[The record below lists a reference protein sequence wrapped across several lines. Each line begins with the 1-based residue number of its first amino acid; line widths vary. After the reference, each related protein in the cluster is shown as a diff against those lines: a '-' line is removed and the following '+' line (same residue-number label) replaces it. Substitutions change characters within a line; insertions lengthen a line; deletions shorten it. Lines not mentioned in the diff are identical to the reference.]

1 MTTRRTLRPPAAPAS
16 PHTGRAILGG
26 SFNPPHVGHLRL
38 AIEAAEALSSLT
50 DGVDLIPCA
59 VPPHK
64 AMTGM
69 LPFDLRARMLE
80 ASIADLPFLRCNRLE
95 GQRRGP
101 SYTWDTLLAY
111 REAAPDTELYFI
123 LGSPDFALLPTWHR
137 GLELPGLCHFVVVP
151 RDGQDS
157 RDMTATATRLWPEA
171 EEREPVVGEGPCM
184 ALPGGGMAHF
194 LPLPWLDV
202 SASRLRALWLA
213 NRRVDFLLPRA
224 AFEILRESEKSVRT
238 HWQQAGSPC

>member
-1 MTTRRTLRPPAAPAS
+1 MTAPRTLQPSTATAPPRA
-16 PHTGRAILGG
+16 GRAILGG

-95 GQRRGP
+95 GQRQGP

-137 GLELPGLCHFVVVP
+137 GLELPACVISLLCRATVRTAATWPP
-151 RDGQDS
+151 RPLACGP
-157 RDMTATATRLWPEA
+157 RLNRVNRLWAKAPA
-171 EEREPVVGEGPCM
+171 WLCPAGAWRIFCPC
-184 ALPGGGMAHF
+184 PGWM
-194 LPLPWLDV
+194 
-202 SASRLRALWLA
+202 
-213 NRRVDFLLPRA
+213 
-224 AFEILRESEKSVRT
+224 
-238 HWQQAGSPC
+238 